1 MTRLKR
7 ETILQKALSKVSK
20 NYDVCLV
27 DCPPSL
33 SLLTV
38 NAIAAAEGLLIPVQA
53 QPQDVRGLAL
63 YMSTLEGLRDE
74 INPDLDLLGIV
85 VTFYDTRLTTHKAA
99 LEAMRGA
106 GWPVFDVLIGRSVR
120 VAEAAAAGET
130 VITYDPKNSRSIEY
144 KALAKEVNQ
153 WLNKTK

>member
-1 MTRLKR
+1 MDIAPADIALAPAELGLVTRLKR

-74 INPDLDLLGIV
+74 INPDLVPRPDLCVSCKKDGSPGKEEILCNL
-85 VTFYDTRLTTHKAA
+85 TRAGQQGKGKFRC
-99 LEAMRGA
+99 EAYE
-106 GWPVFDVLIGRSVR
+106 PIS
-120 VAEAAAAGET
+120 
-130 VITYDPKNSRSIEY
+130 
-144 KALAKEVNQ
+144 
-153 WLNKTK
+153 